1 MLLLCL
7 CWGFQQI
14 AIKLVAADVAPIM
27 QIGLRSAFAA
37 LVLGVVMW
45 RQAGWRTLTDGAAPG
60 LMAGLLFGVEFLLVA
75 QGLVYS
81 TASHIS
87 VFLYTAPVFAA
98 LGLHWLLP
106 EERLT
111 PLQWLGVAIAFAGI
125 AVAFLGKGDPQA
137 ASNMLLGDAMG
148 LTAGLLWGATT
159 VLIRKTRLSEAP
171 ASQTLFYQMVVA
183 AVLLLAYAIATGQTG
198 FRYSAA
204 AVLSV
209 SFQAVAVALTSYLA
223 WFWLLRRYLASRLS
237 ILSFMTPLFGVSF
250 GVLFLDEPLD
260 AAFVL
265 GALLVL
271 GGILLVS
278 GSALLRRNC
287 AAGRAPARADGI
299 SARARPAQARRAAAP
314 TDPSTVSA
322 APASTSAKPHQ
333 SWAAG
338 RSPTN
343 AIAPSTPT
351 TGTASVVSEAVVALM
366 RSLSTNHSQYAA
378 AVPSTI

>member
-1 MLLLCL
+1 M
-7 CWGFQQI
+7 
-14 AIKLVAADVAPIM
+14 AP
-27 QIGLRSAFAA
+27 R
-37 LVLGVVMW
+37 
-45 RQAGWRTLTDGAAPG
+45 RG

-111 PLQWLGVAIAFAGI
+111 PLQWLRSGHRVRRHRRG
-125 AVAFLGKGDPQA
+125 LPGKGDPQA

-278 GSALLRRNC
+278 GSALLREKLR
-287 AAGRAPARADGI
+287 GRAR
-299 SARARPAQARRAAAP
+299 
-314 TDPSTVSA
+314 
-322 APASTSAKPHQ
+322 
-333 SWAAG
+333 
-338 RSPTN
+338 
-343 AIAPSTPT
+343 
-351 TGTASVVSEAVVALM
+351 
-366 RSLSTNHSQYAA
+366 
-378 AVPSTI
+378 

>member
-45 RQAGWRTLTDGAAPG
+45 RQAGWRTLTDAAPAG

-148 LTAGLLWGATT
+148 LTAGCCG
-159 VLIRKTRLSEAP
+159 
-171 ASQTLFYQMVVA
+171 
-183 AVLLLAYAIATGQTG
+183 
-198 FRYSAA
+198 
-204 AVLSV
+204 
-209 SFQAVAVALTSYLA
+209 
-223 WFWLLRRYLASRLS
+223 
-237 ILSFMTPLFGVSF
+237 
-250 GVLFLDEPLD
+250 
-260 AAFVL
+260 
-265 GALLVL
+265 
-271 GGILLVS
+271 
-278 GSALLRRNC
+278 
-287 AAGRAPARADGI
+287 
-299 SARARPAQARRAAAP
+299 ARPP
-314 TDPSTVSA
+314 C
-322 APASTSAKPHQ
+322 
-333 SWAAG
+333 
-338 RSPTN
+338 
-343 AIAPSTPT
+343 
-351 TGTASVVSEAVVALM
+351 
-366 RSLSTNHSQYAA
+366 
-378 AVPSTI
+378 

>member
-1 MLLLCL
+1 
-7 CWGFQQI
+7 
-14 AIKLVAADVAPIM
+14 
-27 QIGLRSAFAA
+27 
-37 LVLGVVMW
+37 
-45 RQAGWRTLTDGAAPG
+45 
-60 LMAGLLFGVEFLLVA
+60 MAGLLFGVEFLLVA

-125 AVAFLGKGDPQA
+125 AVAFLGKGRPAGRQQHA
-137 ASNMLLGDAMG
+137 ARRRDG

-265 GALLVL
+265 ARCWCWAA
-271 GGILLVS
+271 S
-278 GSALLRRNC
+278 CWSAARRCCARNC
-287 AAGRAPARADGI
+287 AAGALTPARADGI
-299 SARARPAQARRAAAP
+299 SARAPGRLRRAEPPRRPIPAPSAPRPPAPARNPTSPGRPAGRPPTPSRPARPPPAP
-314 TDPSTVSA
+314 
-322 APASTSAKPHQ
+322 PAWSAKPW
-333 SWAAG
+333 S
-338 RSPTN
+338 R
-343 AIAPSTPT
+343 
-351 TGTASVVSEAVVALM
+351 
-366 RSLSTNHSQYAA
+366 
-378 AVPSTI
+378 

>member
-1 MLLLCL
+1 
-7 CWGFQQI
+7 
-14 AIKLVAADVAPIM
+14 
-27 QIGLRSAFAA
+27 
-37 LVLGVVMW
+37 
-45 RQAGWRTLTDGAAPG
+45 
-60 LMAGLLFGVEFLLVA
+60 MAGLLFGVEFLLVA

-278 GSALLRRNC
+278 GSALLREKLR
-287 AAGRAPARADGI
+287 GRAR
-299 SARARPAQARRAAAP
+299 
-314 TDPSTVSA
+314 
-322 APASTSAKPHQ
+322 
-333 SWAAG
+333 
-338 RSPTN
+338 
-343 AIAPSTPT
+343 
-351 TGTASVVSEAVVALM
+351 
-366 RSLSTNHSQYAA
+366 
-378 AVPSTI
+378 

>member
-1 MLLLCL
+1 
-7 CWGFQQI
+7 
-14 AIKLVAADVAPIM
+14 
-27 QIGLRSAFAA
+27 
-37 LVLGVVMW
+37 
-45 RQAGWRTLTDGAAPG
+45 
-60 LMAGLLFGVEFLLVA
+60 MAGLLFGVEFLLVA

-148 LTAGLLWGATT
+148 LTAGLLGATT

-278 GSALLRRNC
+278 GSALLREKLR
-287 AAGRAPARADGI
+287 GRAR
-299 SARARPAQARRAAAP
+299 
-314 TDPSTVSA
+314 
-322 APASTSAKPHQ
+322 
-333 SWAAG
+333 
-338 RSPTN
+338 
-343 AIAPSTPT
+343 
-351 TGTASVVSEAVVALM
+351 
-366 RSLSTNHSQYAA
+366 
-378 AVPSTI
+378 